1 MLQLK
6 NVNTHNTHTCTIT
19 HRHTITRWY
28 TRTLFLYASRGNSTP
43 ERGQSNILIYYL
55 RPTNFFWSEQN
66 YPSFSI
72 VSTHIHAHT
81 NAYNPSQHPPPP
93 LPITASLPMGPHFQ
107 RPSLENRDARRSCEW
122 FFLWKY
128 IRARCECHDLTE
140 FLLNSIG
147 PTDPLFQ
154 PCTTLESW
162 VFACNSLFEYLNK
175 MRMAFADR

>member
-1 MLQLK
+1 MLIHIIH
-6 NVNTHNTHTCTIT
+6 THVLSHIDIESHVDTLVPFSFMCLAVTRLLREVRAIFSSTTWDLQISSGLNKTTTHFPSYPHIYTHT
-19 HRHTITRWY
+19 R
-28 TRTLFLYASRGNSTP
+28 
-43 ERGQSNILIYYL
+43 
-55 RPTNFFWSEQN
+55 
-66 YPSFSI
+66 
-72 VSTHIHAHT
+72 THIT
-81 NAYNPSQHPPPP
+81 NK
-93 LPITASLPMGPHFQ
+93 ITASLPMGPHFQ